1 MSSPVFQ
8 KSLVVAG
15 AILFLAGLLQGAVIQ
30 GFANPRM
37 ALSAHL
43 TAVQSGM
50 ALMIAGIVW
59 SAVTLSPGLANIA
72 RLTVIVGIYSLWLG
86 LTLSAA
92 TGASE
97 VLPIAGAGFSAGRVA
112 EQVVS
117 ATVLGG
123 SGLMTVGWLL
133 LLVGLI
139 RANRP

>member
-1 MSSPVFQ
+1 MSLTEFQ
-8 KSLVVAG
+8 KSLIVAG
-15 AILFLAGLLQGAVIQ
+15 ALLFLIGLLQGAAVHS
-30 GFANPRM
+30 FTNPRM

-59 SAVTLSPGLANIA
+59 SAVSLHPRIENVA
-72 RLTVIVGIYSLWLG
+72 RLSVIIGMYSLWLG

-97 VLPIAGAGFSAGRVA
+97 ILPIAGAGFTA
-112 EQVVS
+112 S
-117 ATVLGG
+117 ATADMMVAVTVMGG

-133 LLVGLI
+133 LVYGLVHPK
-139 RANRP
+139 RS